1 MADFHDSTT
10 VAASTGAVFDFLAEV
25 ANLPRYFDRMTSA
38 APGEGEE
45 VTTTASLP
53 DGRSVEGTAWF
64 RVDRPGQRIEW
75 GSEGPSNYHGQLA
88 VTADGDGDGD
98 GSVVTVQLH
107 TTRVDDGND
116 EVRAGLAQTLTNI
129 KAQVEGD

>member
-10 VAASTGAVFDFLAEV
+10 VAASAGDLFDFLAEV

-75 GSEGPSNYHGQLA
+75 GSEGPSNYHGQLD
-88 VTADGDGDGD
+88 VTPDGD
-98 GSVVTVQLH
+98 GSQVSVQLH
-107 TTRVDDGND
+107 TTRVDEGNE
-116 EVRAGLAQTLTNI
+116 EVRAGLAQTLANI
-129 KAQVEGD
+129 KAQIEGS